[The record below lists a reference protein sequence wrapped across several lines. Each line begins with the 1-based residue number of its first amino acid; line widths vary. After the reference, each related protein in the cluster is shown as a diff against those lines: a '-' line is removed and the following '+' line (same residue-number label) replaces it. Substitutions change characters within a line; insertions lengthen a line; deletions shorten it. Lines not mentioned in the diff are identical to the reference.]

1 MNSTQGVLEAC
12 FALLYQIEGTAE
24 TKGLYVNGKPLEDY
38 MPAGAL
44 YVLEFTSCIN
54 EYIKRPGMVDDLL
67 RRPRLFRTL
76 TPAII
81 RKYTALDVDGFAKVL
96 YDIITSKGKNTVPT
110 ADEKSPDFIERC
122 LYAAYV
128 YTQIADFLDRQ
139 NATFA
144 LVPLNKGMT
153 ALAYINTGK
162 KDIDEREKKGKIV
175 VGDVTFE
182 ISKEK
187 VSTAALMLSDFFLYE
202 SLRTQSA
209 EIAVPLR
216 DLAALKK
223 RSTSKQAILKLRDE
237 VLKQMK
243 ELKPLGYRCRERI
256 GGKWKEAGK
265 IDINGGTAAI
275 INGVIRWNFNQD
287 LYKQLSLYAPT
298 DYPRELWSVDPRT
311 NQFYF
316 GRYIA
321 QNRRLNEGKPGRN
334 KIPIKTLISKT
345 PNLPSYEEVTKKE
358 KDEHGNTVQKGNR
371 DVKGRIIKKT
381 FADLDALES
390 LYYDVYTADGK
401 RVDNPEE
408 MDYQTF
414 ISAYIEVDYSD
425 YPQHT
430 QRVEQ
435 RQRRQKKI
443 KEAKEKREIEAA
455 AKAATEKKD

>member
-24 TKGLYVNGKPLEDY
+24 TKGLYINNTPLEDY

-54 EYIKRPGMVDDLL
+54 DYIKRPGMIDELL
-67 RRPRLFRTL
+67 KRPRLFKTL
-76 TPAII
+76 TPAGI
-81 RKYTALDVDGFAKVL
+81 RKYASLDIDGFVKVL
-96 YDIITSKGKNTVPT
+96 YDIITCKGKKTVPV
-110 ADEKSPDFIERC
+110 ADESPDFIERC

-128 YTQIADFLDRQ
+128 YTQTADFLDRQ

-144 LVPLNKGMT
+144 LVPLNKGMS
-153 ALAYINTGK
+153 ALAYINTVK
-162 KDIDEREKKGKIV
+162 PDIDNREKKGTAT

-187 VSTAALMLSDFFLYE
+187 VSTAALMLSDFFLHE

-209 EIAVPLR
+209 AIAVPLR
-216 DLAALKK
+216 DLATLKK

-237 VLKQMK
+237 VLKQME

-275 INGVIRWNFNQD
+275 VNGVIYWNFNQD

-345 PNLPSYEEVTKKE
+345 PNLPTYEEVTKTE
-358 KDEHGNTVQKGNR
+358 KDEKGNIIKKGNR

-390 LYYDVYTADGK
+390 LYYDVYTADGQ
-401 RVDNPEE
+401 RVENPEE

-430 QRVEQ
+430 KRVEQ

-455 AKAATEKKD
+455 TKAAAEKKE

>member
-24 TKGLYVNGKPLEDY
+24 TKGLCINGKPLEDF

-54 EYIKRPGMVDDLL
+54 DYIKRPGMIDELL
-67 RRPRLFRTL
+67 KRPRVFKPL
-76 TPAII
+76 TPAGV
-81 RKYTALDVDGFAKVL
+81 RKYAALDVDGCAKVL
-96 YDIITSKGKNTVPT
+96 YDLITSKGKTLVPA

-128 YTQIADFLDRQ
+128 YTQTADFLDRQ
-139 NATFA
+139 NATLA
-144 LVPLNKGMT
+144 LVPLNKGMS
-153 ALAYINTGK
+153 ALALINNGTQ
-162 KDIDEREKKGKIV
+162 DIDKRTKKGKIT

-182 ISKEK
+182 ISEGYKGK
-187 VSTAALMLSDFFLYE
+187 VSTAAIMLNDFFLQE
-202 SLRTQSA
+202 SYRAGSTS
-209 EIAVPLR
+209 IAVPLR
-216 DLAALKK
+216 DLAVIKK
-223 RSTSKQAILKLRDE
+223 RSTSKQAILKLRNE
-237 VLKQMK
+237 VLEQME

-256 GGKWKEAGK
+256 GGKWKEAGR
-265 IDINGGTAAI
+265 IDLNGGTAVI
-275 INGVIRWNFNQD
+275 IGGVIYWNFNQD
-287 LYKQLSLYAPT
+287 LFKQFSLYAPT

-311 NQFYF
+311 NQFFF

-321 QNRRLNEGKPGRN
+321 QNRRLNEGKPGRDR
-334 KIPIKTLISKT
+334 IPIKTLISKT
-345 PNLPSYEEVTKKE
+345 PNLPSYDEVM
-358 KDEHGNTVQKGNR
+358 KGNR
-371 DVKGRIIKKT
+371 NVSDRIIKKT

-401 RVDNPEE
+401 RVDNPED

-414 ISAYIEVDYSD
+414 IAAYIEIDYSD

-430 QRVEQ
+430 KRVEQ
-435 RQRRQKKI
+435 RQKRQKKL

-455 AKAATEKKD
+455 AKAAAEKKE

>member
-24 TKGLYVNGKPLEDY
+24 TKGLYINGKPLEDY

-54 EYIKRPGMVDDLL
+54 DYIKRPGMVDELL
-67 RRPRLFRTL
+67 KRPRLFKTL
-76 TPAII
+76 TPAGI
-81 RKYTALDVDGFAKVL
+81 RKYAALDVDGFAKAL
-96 YDIITSKGKNTVPT
+96 YDIITCKGKNTVPA
-110 ADEKSPDFIERC
+110 ADERSPDFIERC

-144 LVPLNKGMT
+144 LVPLNKGMS
-153 ALAYINTGK
+153 ALALINNGTQ
-162 KDIDEREKKGKIV
+162 DIDKRTKKGKIT

-182 ISKEK
+182 ISEGYKGK
-187 VSTAALMLSDFFLYE
+187 VSTAAIMLNDFFLQE
-202 SLRTQSA
+202 SYRTGSA
-209 EIAVPLR
+209 SIAVPLR

-223 RSTSKQAILKLRDE
+223 RSTSKQAILKLRNE
-237 VLKQMK
+237 VLEQME

-256 GGKWKEAGK
+256 GGKWKEAGR
-265 IDINGGTAAI
+265 IDINGGTAVI
-275 INGVIRWNFNQD
+275 VNGVIYWNFNQD
-287 LYKQLSLYAPT
+287 LYRQLSLYAPT

-311 NQFYF
+311 NQFFF

-321 QNRRLNEGKPGRN
+321 QNRRLNEGKPGRD

-345 PNLPSYEEVTKKE
+345 PNLPSYDEVM
-358 KDEHGNTVQKGNR
+358 KGNR
-371 DVKGRIIKKT
+371 DVSGRIIRKT

-390 LYYDVYTADGK
+390 VYYDVFTADGK
-401 RVDNPEE
+401 RIDNPED

-414 ISAYIEVDYSD
+414 ISAYIEIDYSD
-425 YPQHT
+425 FPQHT
-430 QRVEQ
+430 ERVKQ
-435 RQRRQKKI
+435 RQQRQKRL

-455 AKAATEKKD
+455 AKAEAEKKG